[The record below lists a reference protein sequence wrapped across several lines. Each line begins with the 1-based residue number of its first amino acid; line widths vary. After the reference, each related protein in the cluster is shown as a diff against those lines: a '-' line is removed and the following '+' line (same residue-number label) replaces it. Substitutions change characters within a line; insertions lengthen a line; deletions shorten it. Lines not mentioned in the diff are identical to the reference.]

1 LSSLFRRFSALSVV
15 PATLL
20 ATLLFAP
27 PTPAGAASLTPSRP
41 GLLRQVR
48 AARAHD
54 YTYLRDDR
62 HVRYFVDRGWLVH
75 LPGNRNYRVKQG
87 TPNQYARP
95 EVRLFVE
102 RLSSQYRSACGEQL
116 VVTSLVRPKTR
127 QPRNSSPLSVHP
139 TGMAMDLRISQRGE
153 CRRWLESALL
163 GLEASGVLEA
173 ARERRPPHYH
183 VVLFPHQYTTYVEA
197 RNGRGATASVRTA
210 HALAES
216 GAATPDGSV
225 VDYRVRRGDS
235 LWTIARSHNTTVDS
249 IRRANNLRSNQ
260 IKPRQI
266 LKVPV
271 RAR

>member
-1 LSSLFRRFSALSVV
+1 MSPLFRRFSALSVV

-20 ATLLFAP
+20 ATLLLAP
-27 PTPAGAASLTPSRP
+27 PTPAGAASLTPSRS
-41 GLLRQVR
+41 GLMRQVR

-54 YTYLRDDR
+54 YTYIRDDR
-62 HVRYFVDRGWLVH
+62 QVRYFVERGWLVH
-75 LPGNRNYRVKQG
+75 LPGNRNYRVKRG

-102 RLSSQYRSACGEQL
+102 RLASQYRSACGEQL

-139 TGMAMDLRISQRGE
+139 TGMAIDLRVSQRGA

-183 VVLFPHQYTTYVEA
+183 VVLFPHQYTDYVEA
-197 RNGRGATASVRTA
+197 KDGRGATASVRTA
-210 HALAES
+210 HARAQS
-216 GAATPDGSV
+216 GAATPDASV

-235 LWTIARSHNTTVDS
+235 LWAIARSHDTTVES
-249 IRRANNLRSNQ
+249 IRRANNLRSNR
-260 IKPRQI
+260 IKPSQI